1 MLDAE
6 QLEYMRKNNLRLQDL
21 YDFPMSWTWWR
32 HYSRYN
38 EGVDPGPDEPSEG
51 ADLNELEQR
60 VADLESTISSL
71 SEEEL
76 QQYKIRHIWQEVQQ
90 LRQAMQL
97 TQRQMGTL
105 ITAQAKPKRIKGT
118 KGVAL

>member
-6 QLEYMRKNNLRLQDL
+6 QLSYMRRHNLRWQDL

-32 HYSRYN
+32 HYSLYN
-38 EGVDPGPDEPSEG
+38 EGVDPGPDQAPERT
-51 ADLNELEQR
+51 DLNELEQR
-60 VADLESTISSL
+60 VAELESMISSL

-76 QQYKIRHIWQEVQQ
+76 QQYKIRHVWQEVQQ
-90 LRQAMQL
+90 LRQALRL

-105 ITAQAKPKRIKGT
+105 ITDRAKPKRIKES